1 MKMFQSQPLAK
12 KDLTI
17 ISINQKIK
25 KKKKNLYEA
34 IWLATVELYF
44 LMDDQPQLINH
55 RYISSNSQMPHAS
68 EYLLTLQL
76 YTAANKEFIYI
87 LW

>member
-1 MKMFQSQPLAK
+1 MFQSQPLAK

-25 KKKKNLYEA
+25 KKKLYEA

-68 EYLLTLQL
+68 EYLLTLPL

>member
-25 KKKKNLYEA
+25 KKKILYEA

>member
-44 LMDDQPQLINH
+44 LMDDQP
-55 RYISSNSQMPHAS
+55 
-68 EYLLTLQL
+68 
-76 YTAANKEFIYI
+76 
-87 LW
+87 

>member
-1 MKMFQSQPLAK
+1 MFQSQPLAK

>member
-1 MKMFQSQPLAK
+1 
-12 KDLTI
+12 
-17 ISINQKIK
+17 
-25 KKKKNLYEA
+25 
-34 IWLATVELYF
+34 
-44 LMDDQPQLINH
+44 MDDQPQLINH

-87 LW
+87 L